1 MNLLAIET
9 STENCS
15 VALLHGDDLVGR
27 SELAPRRHAERVLPM
42 CDEVLAEA
50 GLHRSA
56 LDAIAVGRGP
66 GAFTGVRLAVA
77 VAQGIALAFD
87 LPVVPVSS
95 LAALALQAGDDA
107 DAILAVIDARMGEVY
122 AGVFRPGAD
131 GLVEA
136 MGPETVGPAAEVVL
150 PDASTWHVI
159 GTGWGRYAD
168 VLAARLSVP
177 PRLAIGEAFP
187 QAIDIA
193 RLAAPVAVTGGGV
206 PADEALPVYLRDK
219 VALTLAEQRRRGR
232 DERP

>member
-122 AGVFRPGAD
+122 SGVFCPVEG
-131 GLVEA
+131 GLVESIGA
-136 MGPETVGPAAEVVL
+136 EAVGPAADVL
-150 PDASTWHVI
+150 LPGASSWHVI
-159 GTGWGRYAD
+159 GTGWARYAD
-168 VLAARLSVP
+168 VLATRLSVP

-193 RLAAPVAVTGGGV
+193 RLAAPLAARGAGV

-219 VALTLAEQRRRGR
+219 VALTLAEQRGAGGRGR
-232 DERP
+232 P